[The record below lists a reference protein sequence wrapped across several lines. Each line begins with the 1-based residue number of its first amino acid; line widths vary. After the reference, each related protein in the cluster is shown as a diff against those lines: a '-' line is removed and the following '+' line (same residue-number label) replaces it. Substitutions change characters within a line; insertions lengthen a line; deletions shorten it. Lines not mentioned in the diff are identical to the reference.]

1 MNPRLPS
8 RDGFR
13 GAVELLDQAAHEL
26 RSAPGGALL
35 SYYLG
40 TAPFALLCLHFWVQ
54 MSAGD
59 GETWRLGPS
68 ALVLALGFVWMKV
81 WQARFVAALLTG
93 RGLAPPERSFAARF
107 ARLTQ
112 VALVFSLGLFIQAF
126 SIILVF
132 PSGYSAAFFQHAL
145 SNVNG
150 SYSTREVFRRT
161 ARQSTYFPFENHSL
175 WLLVL
180 VFWAFLALNI
190 LGLVVL
196 LPGLVFVFTGQ
207 HVLELS
213 APQQVLN
220 STVGC
225 VVFLASFL
233 CVDPLVKAA
242 FALRSLRWQSEGDGQ
257 DLRFLV
263 NSLSRAKGSKT
274 RGQAAALAG
283 AGLMG
288 VPPDVQEL
296 DLSLDK
302 ALSQA
307 EFGWRTRKAGQ
318 EPLARPGWLQQI
330 FDSLS
335 DALHAA
341 ARFVW
346 KFLKAISGG
355 DTEGT
360 SPSTRSDSSLR
371 WNTQDTLTALTLVLL
386 VVLLALLVVRL
397 IKRARKAEVAPG
409 DPVAAKVPDVA
420 NEFTNPDELEAS
432 GWRELAEEL
441 WRAGKPRL
449 AVRALYLAGV
459 SGLSRAGLVA
469 ASGTKSVL
477 DYKRELDRR
486 QQTHAELGP
495 IFEQIAAE
503 FERVWYGDHAA
514 THDSVLSL
522 SEHTARL
529 MQHVER

>member
-1 MNPRLPS
+1 MNSRLPS

-13 GAVELLDQAAHEL
+13 SAVDLLDQAAHEL
-26 RSAPGGALL
+26 RGAPGSALL
-35 SYYLG
+35 YYYLG
-40 TAPFALLCLHFWVQ
+40 TAPFALLCLNFWVQ
-54 MSAGD
+54 ISAGD
-59 GETWRLGPS
+59 NDKGSLGPS
-68 ALVLALGFVWMKV
+68 AWVLALGFVWMKV
-81 WQARFVAALLTG
+81 WQARFVATLLTG
-93 RGLAPPERSFAARF
+93 RGLAPPERSLAARF

-112 VALVFSLGLFIQAF
+112 AAWVFSLGLFVQAF
-126 SIILVF
+126 SMVLVF

-150 SYSTREVFRRT
+150 SYSTREVFRRS
-161 ARQSTYFPFENHSL
+161 AQQSSYFPFETHSL

-180 VFWAFLALNI
+180 VFWGFLALNI

-213 APQQVLN
+213 APEQVLN

-233 CVDPLVKAA
+233 GVDPLVKAA

-257 DLRFLV
+257 DLRFLI
-263 NSLSRAKGSKT
+263 NSLSPAKGSKT
-274 RGQAAALAG
+274 RGQGAALAG
-283 AGLMG
+283 VALMG
-288 VPPDVQEL
+288 APPDVQKL
-296 DLSLDK
+296 DRSLDK
-302 ALSQA
+302 ALNQA
-307 EFGWRTRKAGQ
+307 EFGWGTPKSGQ
-318 EPLARPGWLQQI
+318 ERLARPGWLQQI
-330 FDSLS
+330 FDSIS
-335 DALHAA
+335 DGLHAV

-346 KFLKAISGG
+346 KILKAIFGG
-355 DTEGT
+355 DTEGA
-360 SPSTRSDSSLR
+360 SPSSRGGSSLP

-386 VVLLALLVVRL
+386 VALLALLVVSL
-397 IKRARKAEVAPG
+397 IKRARRAEVVLEG
-409 DPVAAKVPDVA
+409 PVAAKVPDVA

-432 GWRELAEEL
+432 GWRELAEQL
-441 WRAGKPRL
+441 WREGKPRL

-459 SGLSRAGLVA
+459 SGLSRAGFVA

-486 QQTHAELGP
+486 QHTHAELGP
-495 IFEQIAAE
+495 IFEQIALE